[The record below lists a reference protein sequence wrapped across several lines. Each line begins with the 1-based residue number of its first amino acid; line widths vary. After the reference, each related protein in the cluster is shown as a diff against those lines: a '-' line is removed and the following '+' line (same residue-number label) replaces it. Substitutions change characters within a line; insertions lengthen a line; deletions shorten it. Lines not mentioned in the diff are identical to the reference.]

1 MNGHLATLKVIY
13 MNLSSTH
20 GKWMNRQP
28 VFSEVVQYP
37 LLGSNVKG
45 LRFVKAFGYFGRGLL
60 LTMLAVGVFFSAFSA
75 IDTTARIIIMLIVI
89 PAVILLVY
97 SDRDTKRWLFA
108 ATPIVIYEEW
118 IEMPVTL
125 FERVVLGK
133 KRLIQLSDIETVQMD
148 ESIMPEY
155 KGAAELLV
163 TTKAGVAYRSYAKRR
178 GQVDEMTKA
187 ILQLRPSIRIEHIQG
202 EPE

>member
-1 MNGHLATLKVIY
+1 
-13 MNLSSTH
+13 
-20 GKWMNRQP
+20 MNRQP

-37 LLGSNVKG
+37 LLGFNVKG
-45 LRFVKAFGYFGRGLL
+45 LRFLKAFGYFGRGLF
-60 LTMLAVGVFFSAFSA
+60 LTMLAVGVFFSVFSA

-89 PAVILLVY
+89 SAVVLLAD
-97 SDRDTKRWLFA
+97 SDRETKRMLFA
-108 ATPIVIYEEW
+108 ATPIVIYEEF

-125 FERVVLGK
+125 LERVVLGK
-133 KRLIQLSDIETVQMD
+133 KRLIQLSDIETLQID

-163 TTKAGVAYRSYAKRR
+163 TTKAGVTYRSYAKRR

-187 ILQLRPSIRIEHIQG
+187 ILQLRPSVRIVRIQG

>member
-13 MNLSSTH
+13 MDQSSTH

-28 VFSEVVQYP
+28 VFCEMVQYP

-45 LRFVKAFGYFGRGLL
+45 LRFLKAFGYFGRGLL
-60 LTMLAVGVFFSAFSA
+60 LTMLAVGVFFSVFSA

-89 PAVILLVY
+89 STVILLVY
-97 SDRDTKRWLFA
+97 SDRDTKRMLFA

-125 FERVVLGK
+125 LERVVLSK
-133 KRLIQLSDIETVQMD
+133 KRLIQLSDIETLQID
-148 ESIMPEY
+148 ESIMPEC
-155 KGAAELLV
+155 KEAAELLV
-163 TTKAGVAYRSYAKRR
+163 TTKAGVVYRSYAKRR
-178 GQVDEMTKA
+178 RQVDEMGKA
-187 ILQLRPSIRIEHIQG
+187 ILQLGPSIKIVHIQG